1 MVKSS
6 DIKVGSKVVFIGDQS
21 VLEVVEVKVV
31 RTGSRGRPSIF
42 YICQDLNGNPM
53 ELKGT
58 ELNHYKEEPVVMG
71 LKAPKTPKVEQSIP
85 PQAYDY
91 IKLYHPRLLSMMR

>member
-6 DIKVGSKVVFIGDQS
+6 DIKVGNKVVCIHDQS

-31 RTGSRGRPSIF
+31 RSGGRGRPSIF
-42 YICQDLNGNPM
+42 YICQDSQGDTM
-53 ELKGT
+53 QFKGT
-58 ELNHYKEEPVVMG
+58 ELNPYKEEPVVMG

-91 IKLYHPRLLSMMR
+91 IKLYHPRLLGMMR